1 MLEGTGR
8 FYELRFNSRFY
19 EGQGRRVSATAWQYA
34 GVQPCESG
42 VQRCES
48 GVQRCE
54 SGGPEPGRV
63 HRAVVCVV
71 PRLLLH
77 SATAFLCCRVP
88 FAVFYLPRC
97 RLDSEVSSGVRH
109 GACISFDR
117 GWGQMGGVWG
127 RWTVPRC
134 DVVVTL
140 DP

>member
-34 GVQPCESG
+34 GVP
-42 VQRCES
+42 
-48 GVQRCE
+48 RCE

-63 HRAVVCVV
+63 HRAVVCVA

-97 RLDSEVSSGVRH
+97 RFSG
-109 GACISFDR
+109 F
-117 GWGQMGGVWG
+117 GGFLG
-127 RWTVPRC
+127 RAARR
-134 DVVVTL
+134 L
-140 DP
+140 YLI

>member
-34 GVQPCESG
+34 
-42 VQRCES
+42 

-77 SATAFLCCRVP
+77 SATAFLCCRVL
-88 FAVFYLPRC
+88 FAALPVFGIRRFPRAC
-97 RLDSEVSSGVRH
+97 GTALVSHLIEDG
-109 GACISFDR
+109 
-117 GWGQMGGVWG
+117 G
-127 RWTVPRC
+127 RWEGC
-134 DVVVTL
+134 GGGGLFLDVML
-140 DP
+140 L

>member
-48 GVQRCE
+48 G
-54 SGGPEPGRV
+54 GPEPGRV

-77 SATAFLCCRVP
+77 SATAFLCCRVL
-88 FAVFYLPRC
+88 FAALPVGYGGFLGRAARRLYL
-97 RLDSEVSSGVRH
+97 
-109 GACISFDR
+109 I
-117 GWGQMGGVWG
+117 
-127 RWTVPRC
+127 
-134 DVVVTL
+134 
-140 DP
+140 

>member
-34 GVQPCESG
+34 GVQ
-42 VQRCES
+42 RCES

-54 SGGPEPGRV
+54 SGGLEPGRV

-88 FAVFYLPRC
+88 FAVFYCRAAGWIRRFPRAC
-97 RLDSEVSSGVRH
+97 GTVLVSHLIEDG
-109 GACISFDR
+109 
-117 GWGQMGGVWG
+117 G
-127 RWTVPRC
+127 RWEGCGRGGLFL
-134 DVVVTL
+134 DVML
-140 DP
+140 L